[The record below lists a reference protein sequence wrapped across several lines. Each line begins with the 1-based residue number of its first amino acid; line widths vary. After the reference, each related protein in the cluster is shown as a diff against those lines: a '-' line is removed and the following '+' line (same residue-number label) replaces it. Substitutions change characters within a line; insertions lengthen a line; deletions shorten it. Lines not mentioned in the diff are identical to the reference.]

1 MKNQLTFA
9 DSEYNQKR
17 RQSSKER
24 FLGRM
29 EKLIPWKTLCTR
41 RHQCFISPAFRGQV
55 VYLTEPRS

>member
-17 RQSSKER
+17 RQTRKER

-29 EKLIPWKTLCTR
+29 EKLIPWIQIIDL
-41 RHQCFISPAFRGQV
+41 I
-55 VYLTEPRS
+55 EPFYAKPSNGIA

>member
-17 RQSSKER
+17 RQTCKER

-29 EKLIPWKTLCTR
+29 GKLIS
-41 RHQCFISPAFRGQV
+41 QIQIID
-55 VYLTEPRS
+55 